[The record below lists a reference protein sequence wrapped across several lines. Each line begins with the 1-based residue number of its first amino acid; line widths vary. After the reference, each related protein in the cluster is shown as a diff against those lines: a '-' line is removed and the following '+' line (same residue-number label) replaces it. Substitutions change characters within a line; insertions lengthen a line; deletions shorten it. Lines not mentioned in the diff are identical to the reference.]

1 MRRWAL
7 RIGAGLGVAFT
18 GWAGWA
24 ILAAD
29 ARKDK
34 RIQRIQAQ
42 VDKTIQRNGRRDCCS
57 DPDPRVFLTNPP
69 HAKCLNCGRS
79 VERTTL

>member
-1 MRRWAL
+1 MSGEHPMTAS
-7 RIGAGLGVAFT
+7 GF
-18 GWAGWA
+18 
-24 ILAAD
+24 
-29 ARKDK
+29 
-34 RIQRIQAQ
+34 IQAQ

-79 VERTTL
+79 VERTTP